1 MTKRGALSKLY
12 PATLTI
18 LLVILGKLTYV
29 LAQDT
34 GTSTSAN
41 SINPPVL
48 RNKQVIKDGIRLY
61 ITPRGLTFFENRLPE
76 FLDNLGISLEYAF
89 FPQFSYQN
97 QEKIDITQLPKSEI
111 EQKKWR
117 DIHYQLSR
125 LFTNFPGIWWR
136 PKVFIE
142 DIFYQARFQQLA
154 LVTDEELL
162 RQLSKKEGAILVLQ
176 VLTESIELSI
186 KNIEAKDLEH
196 LDLGTIALQEPRLKV
211 GPFFIRIP
219 MWVNINR
226 QTGFFEFEA
235 LPIHTDME
243 KTPFEFR
250 YKNLLLPKITVTI
263 GQRQMNLNEKVVA
276 EFLDK
281 YIPDVVKEVKKV
293 SSAWLEGEL
302 PKKLN
307 DLAKTELNK
316 NFEELNILVPPG
328 APHPGVSPFY
338 WGMQPR
344 ALSQNKGLWLTLD
357 TFVEDPVLG
366 PQKAVPRRVGRS
378 QAQYKRISI
387 QNYDLLLS
395 LDEDF
400 INRILQLSF
409 LRGYFQ
415 EVESEPGKPPLKLLE
430 PLRVSGSRLE
440 GAKLLETKM
449 RVFLHARAPK
459 GSVTGLKKLVLRDEF
474 SFRIPLWT
482 RLEQEPQGVAI
493 VLERLEVENLQLGED
508 ALTSMGRLMPETVKN
523 GVKEELNLTN
533 QKWAQTPT
541 LLPGHLPLPPEIF
554 GLKTQVQ
561 AIQFEEAGHLVLYLA
576 YQQPSQSASSP
587 LAGGRSP

>member
-293 SSAWLEGEL
+293 SSAWL
-302 PKKLN
+302 
-307 DLAKTELNK
+307 
-316 NFEELNILVPPG
+316 
-328 APHPGVSPFY
+328 
-338 WGMQPR
+338 
-344 ALSQNKGLWLTLD
+344 
-357 TFVEDPVLG
+357 
-366 PQKAVPRRVGRS
+366 
-378 QAQYKRISI
+378 
-387 QNYDLLLS
+387 
-395 LDEDF
+395 
-400 INRILQLSF
+400 
-409 LRGYFQ
+409 
-415 EVESEPGKPPLKLLE
+415 
-430 PLRVSGSRLE
+430 
-440 GAKLLETKM
+440 
-449 RVFLHARAPK
+449 
-459 GSVTGLKKLVLRDEF
+459 
-474 SFRIPLWT
+474 
-482 RLEQEPQGVAI
+482 
-493 VLERLEVENLQLGED
+493 
-508 ALTSMGRLMPETVKN
+508 
-523 GVKEELNLTN
+523 
-533 QKWAQTPT
+533 
-541 LLPGHLPLPPEIF
+541 
-554 GLKTQVQ
+554 
-561 AIQFEEAGHLVLYLA
+561 
-576 YQQPSQSASSP
+576 
-587 LAGGRSP
+587 